1 MDPADPAMTVGAL
14 ARATG
19 VTVRALHHYD
29 RLGLLRP
36 GRDPGGRR
44 RYGPAEVRR
53 LHQIIVLRSFG
64 LPLGEIAQVLDGA
77 GPDPRDLLRRQLRR
91 TEEQLAALGRLHG
104 TLRSLIAAWPPG
116 GAGTG
121 TGTGVGGGVGVSQ
134 LIELIERTTAVTEK
148 LTMEQFEQMSRQRAE
163 AMAALSPEEVAG
175 MQRQRAEQASKLSPE
190 ELAAMEQRR
199 REMLPDGVA

>member
-1 MDPADPAMTVGAL
+1 MTVGAL

-64 LPLGEIAQVLDGA
+64 LPLGDRKSV
-77 GPDPRDLLRRQLRR
+77 
-91 TEEQLAALGRLHG
+91 
-104 TLRSLIAAWPPG
+104 
-116 GAGTG
+116 
-121 TGTGVGGGVGVSQ
+121 V
-134 LIELIERTTAVTEK
+134 
-148 LTMEQFEQMSRQRAE
+148 
-163 AMAALSPEEVAG
+163 
-175 MQRQRAEQASKLSPE
+175 
-190 ELAAMEQRR
+190 
-199 REMLPDGVA
+199 